1 MRLLYYINLFLF
13 SISMISTIYTRY
25 AVLRRLKIKH
35 CDLFFLLFLKKRA
48 IIVFERK
55 KRKVVMTMSI
65 FRSKIGYWRGL
76 LIIINHKRGNISFYE
91 KPDIL
96 ILQLGRCAVVRCVGG
111 RVWVGI
117 CWRRQSLLS
126 IAHRSGCKGSKN
138 TGLVPSAWLTVL
150 GLVPIANYFLFRFS
164 TYVYSTNIVLI
175 DVTDRGYVYK
185 LFYFV

>member
-96 ILQLGRCAVVRCVGG
+96 ILQLGRCAVVRCFGG
-111 RVWVGI
+111 RVWVGN
-117 CWRRQSLLS
+117 CWRWQSFSS
-126 IAHRSGCKGSKN
+126 IAPRSGCKACFGCKSKIGN
-138 TGLVPSAWLTVL
+138 FSGLWEPRKDEKLTASNFNWVWKQK
-150 GLVPIANYFLFRFS
+150 
-164 TYVYSTNIVLI
+164 I
-175 DVTDRGYVYK
+175 D
-185 LFYFV
+185 